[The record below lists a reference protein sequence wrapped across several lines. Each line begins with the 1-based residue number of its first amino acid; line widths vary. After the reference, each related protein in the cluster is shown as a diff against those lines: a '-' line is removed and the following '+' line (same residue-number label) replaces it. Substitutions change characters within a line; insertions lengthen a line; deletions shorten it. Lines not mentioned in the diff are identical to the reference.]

1 MAGMGSRAS
10 IFPALTSIV
19 TACVLFTH
27 LSAVGHAVTQAPE
40 SPELRLARQHY
51 FSGRYTAAA
60 EAAAP
65 LTVSGGPEALAAY
78 ELRTAALH
86 FELKRQLGEGSN
98 KSKALKQCT
107 GCQPLIDAFM
117 KDVTAGKA
125 LARTVLK
132 DQPQNESA
140 LFYLGKLDLNYVWLQ
155 LSTLG
160 KRTGWSEFWNARHS
174 IEAVLKA
181 NPKNVRARVAYA
193 WIEYI
198 VDTRVPFGLAW
209 TLGGGDKKK
218 ALKSVTEAA
227 ATVGDPYE
235 KAEAEFGL
243 WEMLTRDKRPA
254 DALVVAKRL
263 IVDFPENKELQR
275 FVATTK

>member
-1 MAGMGSRAS
+1 MGSRS
-10 IFPALTSIV
+10 YIFPALFPV
-19 TACVLFTH
+19 VAGCVVVAH
-27 LSAVGHAVTQAPE
+27 LAAAGSAGAQSPE
-40 SPELRLARQHY
+40 SPALKLARQHY

-65 LTVSGGPEALAAY
+65 LTAGGAEALAAY

-86 FELKRQLGEGSN
+86 FELKRLLGDASN
-98 KSKALKQCT
+98 KSKALKQCAA
-107 GCQPLIDAFM
+107 CQPLIDAFM
-117 KDVTAGKA
+117 KDLTAGKA

-132 DQPQNESA
+132 EQPQNESA

-198 VDTRVPFGLAW
+198 VDTKVPFGLGW

-218 ALKSVTEAA
+218 ALKAITEAA

-235 KAEAEFGL
+235 KAEAEFAL
-243 WEMLTRDKRPA
+243 WEMLKSDKRPA

-275 FVATTK
+275 FIATPK

>member
-19 TACVLFTH
+19 TACVLFMH
-27 LSAVGHAVTQAPE
+27 LSAVGHAVAQAPE

-181 NPKNVRARVAYA
+181 NPNNVRARVAH
-193 WIEYI
+193 
-198 VDTRVPFGLAW
+198 G
-209 TLGGGDKKK
+209 
-218 ALKSVTEAA
+218 
-227 ATVGDPYE
+227 
-235 KAEAEFGL
+235 
-243 WEMLTRDKRPA
+243 
-254 DALVVAKRL
+254 
-263 IVDFPENKELQR
+263 
-275 FVATTK
+275 

>member
-1 MAGMGSRAS
+1 MGSRS
-10 IFPALTSIV
+10 FVFPAFFPIV
-19 TACVLFTH
+19 AACVIVAH
-27 LSAVGHAVTQAPE
+27 LSAIGQAGAQTPE
-40 SPELRLARQHY
+40 SPELKLARQHY

-60 EAAAP
+60 EATTP
-65 LTVSGGPEALAAY
+65 LIAGGPEALAAY
-78 ELRTAALH
+78 ELRTSALH
-86 FELKRQLGEGSN
+86 FELKRQLGDAPN
-98 KSKALKQCT
+98 KGKALKQCT
-107 GCQPLIDAFM
+107 ACQPLIDAFL
-117 KDVTAGKA
+117 KDVNAGKV
-125 LARTVLK
+125 LARSVLK
-132 DQPQNESA
+132 TQPENEWA

-160 KRTGWSEFWNARHS
+160 KRTGWSEFWNARRS

-181 NPKNVRARVAYA
+181 HPNNVRARVAHA

-198 VDTRVPFGLAW
+198 VDTKVPFGLAW

-218 ALKSVTEAA
+218 ALKAITEAA

-235 KAEAEFGL
+235 KAEAEFAL

-254 DALVVAKRL
+254 DAMTVAKRL

-275 FVATTK
+275 FVTKGG

>member
-1 MAGMGSRAS
+1 MRSRS
-10 IFPALTSIV
+10 YIFPTVTSVV
-19 TACVLFTH
+19 TGCVLLAH
-27 LSAVGHAVTQAPE
+27 LSAVGRAQAPE

-60 EAAAP
+60 DVTAP
-65 LTVSGGPEALAAY
+65 LTAGGPEALAAY
-78 ELRTAALH
+78 ELRTSALH
-86 FELKRQLGEGSN
+86 FELKRQLGEATN
-98 KSKALKQCT
+98 KSKALKQCVA
-107 GCQPLIDAFM
+107 CQPLIDAFM
-117 KDVTAGKA
+117 KDLTAGKA
-125 LARTVLK
+125 LARSVLK

-198 VDTRVPFGLAW
+198 VDTKVPFGLGW

-218 ALKSVTEAA
+218 ALKAITEAA

-235 KAEAEFGL
+235 KAEAEFAL
-243 WEMLTRDKRPA
+243 WEMLKSDKRPA
-254 DALVVAKRL
+254 DALTVAKRL
-263 IVDFPENKELQR
+263 IIDFPENKELQR
-275 FVATTK
+275 FVAAPK